1 MSLFAIAI
9 VMAGAV
15 MALSIPLVA
24 APERAIAFLSRFPRS
39 RIAGGVL
46 SAVSLCW
53 AATIVYNA
61 ELGNFNSLKPAI
73 MLLAVVLFFL
83 VFFLM
88 DELLASRAL
97 GGFFLLAATPIL
109 NAARWHPSVMRLVP
123 VVLAYVIV
131 VAGMILVLNPYMFR
145 KTVERIGSS
154 APRWRAIGAGGIALS
169 LILLALS
176 FLAY

>member
-1 MSLFAIAI
+1 MSLFAVAIA
-9 VMAGAV
+9 MAAAV
-15 MALSIPLVA
+15 AAISVPLVA
-24 APERAIAFLSRFPRS
+24 APGRAMAFLSRFPRS

-46 SAVSLCW
+46 SAVGLSW
-53 AATIVYNA
+53 AAAIVCNA
-61 ELGNFNSLKPAI
+61 ELGNFNSLKPVI
-73 MLLAVVLFFL
+73 MLLAVVMFFL

-97 GGFFLLAATPIL
+97 GGFFLLAATPML
-109 NAARWHPSVMRLVP
+109 NAARWHPSVARLVP
-123 VVLAYVIV
+123 VVLAYLIV

-169 LILLALS
+169 LILLALA